1 MVADFEKWSTSGQNM
16 YKMKVEAVSPI
27 IATIIVVT
35 ITLAI
40 AFAVVGWLFGLW
52 SGIAGGTPQ
61 IQITNVKVYKSDDT
75 PIAELYIVNKGSGS
89 DRILK
94 AELIKGS
101 NPVGNS
107 TISTDT
113 ITANFAGWVTIA
125 FNALSLNVGNS
136 IIIKVYFEK
145 SGVQTIPATVSPSP
159 SSS

>member
-1 MVADFEKWSTSGQNM
+1 M
-16 YKMKVEAVSPI
+16 YKMKVKAISPI
-27 IATIIVVT
+27 IAIIIVVA

-61 IQITNVKVYKSDDT
+61 ISITNVKVYMSNGN
-75 PIAELYIVNKGSGS
+75 PVAELYIVNKGSGS

-101 NPVGNS
+101 NLVVDS
-107 TISTDT
+107 TIFTDT
-113 ITANFAGWVTIA
+113 ITANFAGWVTIT
-125 FNALSLNVGNS
+125 FNALSLNVGDS
-136 IIIKVYFEK
+136 VIIKVYFEK